1 MNITMHVN
9 TPLFF
14 FFFFIKTA
22 LQNTCMIIYMLIN
35 NFFSFIK
42 YALKHFTKIKICF
55 KIHVSLFISVIVWI
69 KKKTENQCHC
79 LSKK

>member
-1 MNITMHVN
+1 MHVN
-9 TPLFF
+9 TPL
-14 FFFFIKTA
+14 FFFIKTA

-35 NFFSFIK
+35 NFFLFIK
-42 YALKHFTKIKICF
+42 YALKHCTKIKICF

-69 KKKTENQCHC
+69 KKKKNQCHC